1 MNPGLIGGGAACAL
15 ACLAGYVWGYRR
27 SSLRHDII
35 SEVPTISAKDI
46 PGLGA
51 AMVEVKG
58 VARAER
64 PLVSDLARLHSVAF
78 ESRVTEHWTTTRIE
92 RDKDG
97 KSRTVTQHHSETRYE
112 NERRIPFQVHDE
124 SGSVVVHPEGAS
136 LDLQDGMEL
145 AKINEPGPD
154 SPAYGVSPRHG
165 GSLSYCENVFPVG
178 IKTYV
183 LGQVSENNEIVAP
196 TVVKRPFVISHR
208 AEESLLSGAKWG
220 KRIWGMLVML
230 LLIAALGLL
239 AVGFGLVY
247 VGHGPSPWQ
256 ERPAYHRVPQR

>member
-1 MNPGLIGGGAACAL
+1 MNPGMIGGGAACAL
-15 ACLAGYVWGYRR
+15 VCLACYVWGYRR
-27 SSLRHDII
+27 SSLRYDII
-35 SEVPTISAKDI
+35 SEVPTIAAKDI

-58 VARAER
+58 MVRAER
-64 PLVSDLARLHSVAF
+64 PLVSDLARVHCVAF
-78 ESRVTEHWTTTRIE
+78 ESRVTEHWTTTHME
-92 RDKDG
+92 HDKDG
-97 KSRTVTQHHSETRYE
+97 RTRTVTEHHSETRYE
-112 NERRIPFQVHDE
+112 NEVRIAFRVDDE

-136 LDLQDGMEL
+136 LDLLDGMEL
-145 AKINEPGPD
+145 AGIDEPMPN
-154 SPAYGVSPRHG
+154 SPAYGISPRHG
-165 GSLSYCENVFPVG
+165 GSLSYSENVYPVG

-208 AEESLLSGAKWG
+208 TEETLLSGAKLA
-220 KRIWGMLVML
+220 KRIWGMLVIL
-230 LLIAALGLL
+230 LLIAVMGLL

-256 ERPAYHRVPQR
+256 ERPAYHRVHQR